1 MVKLPVYNSLLLYN
15 INFDEVK
22 RIIWQWKIYLS
33 NGYSCMEQVEIDSED
48 RVRGFL
54 LTRKLLN
61 QGFLLVM
68 LKSSLQKFY
77 SRHHDLVKYYGVLGQ
92 KWLWI
97 CFICHNHNL
106 FLSSFMTYH
115 QVCSNSNTTSG
126 TGTIYPFGAPELA
139 PICFTWWGL
148 CSSSCQIT
156 CLHIFSSVLWCC
168 YDFHVK
174 TMFELCWLPC
184 LL

>member
-1 MVKLPVYNSLLLYN
+1 MENL
-15 INFDEVK
+15 
-22 RIIWQWKIYLS
+22 LS

-48 RVRGFL
+48 RVRGLL

-126 TGTIYPFGAPELA
+126 TGTTYPFRAPELA

-156 CLHIFSSVLWCC
+156 CLHVFSSVLWCC